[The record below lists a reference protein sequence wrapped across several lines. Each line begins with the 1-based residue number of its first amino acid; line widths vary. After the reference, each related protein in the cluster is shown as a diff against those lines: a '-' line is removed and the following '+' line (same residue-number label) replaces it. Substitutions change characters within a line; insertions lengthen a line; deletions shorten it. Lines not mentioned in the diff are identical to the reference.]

1 MNYEER
7 LRHRDLNDRAA
18 RLRERLGEGDDT
30 EPLTRGEGREL
41 AMIVEETLALISPER
56 WDRVMEMIVDEATR
70 RTSAPSLFD

>member
-7 LRHRDLNDRAA
+7 LRHRDLGDRAA

-41 AMIVEETLALISPER
+41 AVIVEETLALISPER